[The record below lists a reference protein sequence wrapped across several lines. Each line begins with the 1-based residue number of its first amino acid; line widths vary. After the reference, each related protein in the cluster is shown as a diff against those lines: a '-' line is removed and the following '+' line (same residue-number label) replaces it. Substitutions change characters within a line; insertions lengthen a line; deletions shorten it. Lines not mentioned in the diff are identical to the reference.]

1 MASVLVTGTNSGI
14 GLATTLVL
22 GRAGHQVYATV
33 RDPSRASQ
41 LAEVVDKERLP
52 VSMLT
57 MDVDLDE
64 SVKQTIDQIY
74 ASGRDIDTLVNNA
87 GIERLGSVEDLPI
100 EVFRAAMETN
110 YFGALRCIKALLPR
124 MRQNRNG
131 CIVNLASVA
140 GRIAVSPFAPY
151 NASKYALE
159 ALSEV
164 LAQEVKPFNIRVA
177 IVEPGMIDTPM
188 AERIATPAGASY
200 YPQRARIAGLFRA
213 ALPNANAPAVV
224 AEKIREIIESGTW
237 QLRHLAGADA
247 QAFLDWRAAR
257 NDEAWI
263 DLFAAEDDVWYDSI
277 RSDFG
282 IDTRPPT

>member
-1 MASVLVTGTNSGI
+1 MVSVLVTGTNSGI

-41 LAEVVDKERLP
+41 LAEAVDKERLP

-110 YFGALRCIKALLPR
+110 YFGALRCIKAVLPR

-151 NASKYALE
+151 NASKFALE

-213 ALPNANAPAVV
+213 ALPNANAPSVV

-263 DLFAAEDDVWYDSI
+263 DLFAAEDEVWYDSI

>member
-213 ALPNANAPAVV
+213 ALPNANAPVVV